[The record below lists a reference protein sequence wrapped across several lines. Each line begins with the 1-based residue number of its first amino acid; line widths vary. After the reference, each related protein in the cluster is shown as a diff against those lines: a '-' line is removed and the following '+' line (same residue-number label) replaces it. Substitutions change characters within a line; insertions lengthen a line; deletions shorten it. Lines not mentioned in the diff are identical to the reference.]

1 VHVAVQQ
8 LGADREMKG
17 FGSRPRVQP
26 AAEPEVV
33 AQRLHSGGVQRDQP
47 GLAVLAGILEIDAAF
62 GAGELA
68 GMRALFVL
76 GGVVLAAFGV
86 SLLARPGMGAIT
98 LALLFGLFNLVYWT
112 RAIVQGI
119 ELRRVRAALRSAPR
133 ARAAA

>member
-68 GMRALFVL
+68 GMRAMFVL

-86 SLLARPGMGAIT
+86 SLLARPGMGAPAATPRLTIADR
-98 LALLFGLFNLVYWT
+98 LASRGEGT
-112 RAIVQGI
+112 RRYNRPAVGTASG
-119 ELRRVRAALRSAPR
+119 AAP
-133 ARAAA
+133 